1 MRLFNRLK
9 RSHIDSRCLWDVPQI
24 FLIVV
29 LFFSQL
35 VAQGQFTILK
45 QPLGFIKALQWVS
58 DLMEIMARFVGLVL
72 MEVQIVENLGFESW
86 AAKSVPNDVII
97 VQYLF

>member
-9 RSHIDSRCLWDVPQI
+9 RSRIVSRCVWDVPQKM
-24 FLIVV
+24 LIVV
-29 LFFSQL
+29 IFFSQL

-58 DLMEIMARFVGLVL
+58 DFMEIMARFVFLI
-72 MEVQIVENLGFESW
+72 ECSARRDSW
-86 AAKSVPNDVII
+86 
-97 VQYLF
+97 F